1 MNENLDTAI
10 NSKTD
15 NQQTSDEMK
24 GVLCTVDQYR
34 KFADT
39 NPMYLATNNGV
50 ILVQI
55 SEQEWLDTA
64 YAAKKPNASMM
75 HKFGMMTGWKG
86 TVNGEQIYK
95 KMSQATEYTL
105 P

>member
-1 MNENLDTAI
+1 MNPPVQ
-10 NSKTD
+10 NS
-15 NQQTSDEMK
+15 N
-24 GVLCTVDQYR
+24 VLHMLC
-34 KFADT
+34 
-39 NPMYLATNNGV
+39 V

-64 YAAKKPNASMM
+64 YAANKPNASIM
-75 HKFGMMTGWKG
+75 HKFGMMTGWKD
-86 TVNGEQIYK
+86 TVNSEQIYK